1 MVSQPGAGAGSAVAN
16 VIWFL
21 LPGWILALLHI
32 FFGVLLCITIIGI
45 PFGVAHFKL
54 AGLAVRPYGKD
65 IVDVSSMSNAA
76 EYHHCGAAGVN
87 NLPWAYLAEFSEPD
101 GYLDFAGIGPV
112 SRRVEEALNSETAAI
127 REAAEPLGSRFERTI
142 GEAIAGAARLLGVLP
157 DNVGIVAS
165 TGVGIFHV
173 AFGISG
179 GNVVVPAGEFPAN
192 LYPWFR
198 AEQAGIIDEVR
209 SVPVPDGRLVADV
222 LRPYVDSDTSA
233 VALSSVDYL
242 TGFRADLEAMR
253 ELAEDALLVVDAIQG
268 FGAFPLTL
276 EPADVVIAGGQ
287 KWLRARNGSSGDG
300 GEQSGDGTTGA
311 DAQRLARGRRAVWLR
326 TLGPTAGPR
335 LRPPLSD
342 ERTAPSRQPP
352 VSRRRSRSW
361 TWRVSTRSP
370 KPFSP
375 APPQSRRRG
384 EGPAPRC

>member
-1 MVSQPGAGAGSAVAN
+1 VN
-16 VIWFL
+16 D
-21 LPGWILALLHI
+21 LA
-32 FFGVLLCITIIGI
+32 
-45 PFGVAHFKL
+45 
-54 AGLAVRPYGKD
+54 
-65 IVDVSSMSNAA
+65 
-76 EYHHCGAAGVN
+76 
-87 NLPWAYLAEFSEPD
+87 WAYLAEFSEPD

-127 REAAEPLGSRFERTI
+127 RDAAEPLGSRFERTI
-142 GEAIAGAARLLGVLP
+142 GEAIAGAARLLGVPP

-198 AEQAGIIDEVR
+198 AQQAGIIDEVR

-253 ELAEDALLVVDAIQG
+253 EFAEDALLVVDAIQG

-287 KWLRARNGSSGDG
+287 KWLRGGMGAAVMAVSSRAMERLEPTLSGWLAVAEPFGFELLVPQPVHASALRYQMSAPPLPAAAGLTAAFEVLDLAGIDAISEAVLARSAAVEEAGRRSGAEVLTPWRSDSERSG
-300 GEQSGDGTTGA
+300 VVSLRMPGEMPEATLA
-311 DAQRLARGRRAVWLR
+311 RLASAGYTASVRRGWLR
-326 TLGPTAGPR
+326 LSPHATTPLATIEYLARVLAG
-335 LRPPLSD
+335 
-342 ERTAPSRQPP
+342 
-352 VSRRRSRSW
+352 
-361 TWRVSTRSP
+361 
-370 KPFSP
+370 
-375 APPQSRRRG
+375 
-384 EGPAPRC
+384 